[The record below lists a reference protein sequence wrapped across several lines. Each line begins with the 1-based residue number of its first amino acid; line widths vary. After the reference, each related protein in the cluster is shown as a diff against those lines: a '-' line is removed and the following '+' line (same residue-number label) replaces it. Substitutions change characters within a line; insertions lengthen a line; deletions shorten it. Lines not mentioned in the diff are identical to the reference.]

1 MNIRLHRTFTVLLL
15 LIGSSLVMADATLTI
30 GEPWIREAPPTA
42 RVMAGYLTMINAG
55 DTPVT
60 VTSISSP
67 DFEDAEIHRTVVED
81 GIARMLP
88 VSQLEIPANSP
99 LKLEPGGLHLMLF
112 NPQRPLPEGETV
124 TLIIHHSNGSKVT
137 ATAPVIRKTG
147 EDHSHHHH

>member
-1 MNIRLHRTFTVLLL
+1 MNTCLHRTLAVLLL
-15 LIGSSLVMADATLTI
+15 LIGPSLVMADATLAVS
-30 GEPWIREAPPTA
+30 EPWIREAPPTT
-42 RVMAGYLTMINAG
+42 RVMAGYLTMVNAS

-99 LKLEPGGLHLMLF
+99 IKFEPGGLHLMLF
-112 NPQRPLPEGETV
+112 NPQRPLPEGEAV
-124 TLIIHHSNGSKVT
+124 TLIIHHSNGSKVSV
-137 ATAPVIRKTG
+137 TAPVIRKTV
-147 EDHSHHHH
+147 EDHSHHH

>member
-1 MNIRLHRTFTVLLL
+1 MNTCLHRTLAILLL
-15 LIGSSLVMADATLTI
+15 LIGPSLVMADATLAVS
-30 GEPWIREAPPTA
+30 EPWIREAPPTT
-42 RVMAGYLTMINAG
+42 RVMAGYLTMVNAG
-55 DTPVT
+55 GTPVT

>member
-1 MNIRLHRTFTVLLL
+1 MNIRLHRTCTVLLL

-30 GEPWIREAPPTA
+30 GEPWIREAPPAA

-55 DTPVT
+55 DTPIT

-67 DFEDAEIHRTVVED
+67 DFEGAEIHRTVIEEGV
-81 GIARMLP
+81 ARMLP

-112 NPQRPLPEGETV
+112 DPRRPLPEGETV
-124 TLIIHHSNGSKVT
+124 TLIIHRSNGSEVT
-137 ATAPVIRKTG
+137 VTAPVIRKTG